1 MDIQHDP
8 PLRDI
13 ISKNNRKRSLNR
25 GFKAPTPDPP
35 TLKQDMGKKS
45 KSG

>member
-13 ISKNNRKRSLNR
+13 ISKNNQKDLSIEV
-25 GFKAPTPDPP
+25 
-35 TLKQDMGKKS
+35 LKLQRLIRQP
-45 KSG
+45 